1 METVLR
7 GAAVYFILLL
17 VLRLSGRR
25 TVSEMTSFDL
35 VLILIVAEGTRQALL
50 GDDFSVTN
58 FVVLAV
64 TLFGIDI
71 ALSEVKRTWP
81 WAGKLI
87 DGRPT
92 LLIVNGQADERAMR
106 RSRVG
111 TDEVLVAARSQH
123 GLERLDQV
131 KHAVLESDG
140 NLSIIPRP
148 EQ

>member
-1 METVLR
+1 MESVLR
-7 GAAVYFILLL
+7 GAAVYFILLA

-35 VLILIVAEGTRQALL
+35 VLILIVAEGTQQALL
-50 GDDFSVTN
+50 GNDFSLVN
-58 FVVLAV
+58 FAVLAV

-71 ALSEVKRTWP
+71 ALSYVKRAWP
-81 WAGKLI
+81 LADKII

-92 LLIVNGQADERAMR
+92 LLIVSGKPDEQAMK

-111 TDEVLVAARSQH
+111 MGEIMVAARSQH

-140 NLSIIPRP
+140 NLSIIPR
-148 EQ
+148 QD

>member
-1 METVLR
+1 MESVYR
-7 GAAVYFILLL
+7 GAAVYFILL
-17 VLRLSGRR
+17 VIVRLSGRR
-25 TVSEMTSFDL
+25 LVAEMTAFDL
-35 VLILIVAEGTRQALL
+35 VLILILAETTQQALL
-50 GDDFSVTN
+50 GDDFSLTN

-71 ALSEVKRTWP
+71 ALARLKRAWP
-81 WAGKLI
+81 AADKLI

-92 LLIVNGQADERAMR
+92 LLIINGKPDAHALR

-111 TDEVLVAARSQH
+111 LDEIMIAARSQH

-140 NLSIIPRP
+140 DLSIIPNA
-148 EQ
+148 